1 MVKLTYGGNLS
12 VDSADDSGN
21 IADESEVGELETR
34 WDALMTSFT
43 VGLFLKVLTGLP
55 DSLSIQHI
63 SKSVGLAFRCL
74 EVKYLSS

>member
-34 WDALMTSFT
+34 WDALMTSYT
-43 VGLFLKVLTGLP
+43 VGLFLKVLTGLQIA
-55 DSLSIQHI
+55 SLFNTYLNL
-63 SKSVGLAFRCL
+63 LA
-74 EVKYLSS
+74 

>member
-43 VGLFLKVLTGLP
+43 VGLFL
-55 DSLSIQHI
+55 
-63 SKSVGLAFRCL
+63 
-74 EVKYLSS
+74 